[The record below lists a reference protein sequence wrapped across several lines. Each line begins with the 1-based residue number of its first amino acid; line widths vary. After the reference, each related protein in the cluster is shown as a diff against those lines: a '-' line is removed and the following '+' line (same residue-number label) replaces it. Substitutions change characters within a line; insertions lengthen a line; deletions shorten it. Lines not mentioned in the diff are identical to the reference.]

1 MTKSLKFEDGD
12 SVLLMFGGLNTKF
25 KLVSFLKDFL
35 VYGGWVVGGCSN
47 KDIALCIHHA
57 LQSWKITSLPP
68 AKPIIFILH
77 RGINIVLFYFKTSLS
92 SDPQIATLRE
102 FLAFL
107 LEILIYLQSCV
118 SLSDTSELSH

>member
-1 MTKSLKFEDGD
+1 MEAGS
-12 SVLLMFGGLNTKF
+12 
-25 KLVSFLKDFL
+25 
-35 VYGGWVVGGCSN
+35 CSN
-47 KDIALCIHHA
+47 KDISLCIHRA

-107 LEILIYLQSCV
+107 LKILIYLKSCI